1 MIFFMSFIYETP
13 PPTPST
19 LNIRIRVRIKIQ
31 RIRNTISLVDGIR
44 VVNLIL
50 PVILILLETGM
61 LVVMEMI
68 NIFYLP
74 ILIIIILHIVQ
85 MVLIGLRS
93 LILFLIFIVVLL

>member
-1 MIFFMSFIYETP
+1 MIFFMSFIYGTP
-13 PPTPST
+13 PLTPST
-19 LNIRIRVRIKIQ
+19 LNIRIRVRIKIP
-31 RIRNTISLVDGIR
+31 RIRNIISLVDGIR

-61 LVVMEMI
+61 LVVMEMV

-74 ILIIIILHIVQ
+74 ILIIIILHIVL

-93 LILFLIFIVVLL
+93 LILFLIFIVVVL

>member
-1 MIFFMSFIYETP
+1 MIFFMSFIYEIP

-50 PVILILLETGM
+50 PVILILVVVGIMELM
-61 LVVMEMI
+61 LRVLPITFIQIEFKIYLGNVVAMVI
-68 NIFYLP
+68 VNIF
-74 ILIIIILHIVQ
+74 
-85 MVLIGLRS
+85 
-93 LILFLIFIVVLL
+93 